1 MQERVESL
9 IQSMVLEDNVMI
21 YEVCVLVATIILGM
35 LGIELMLWVRSA
47 RKLTDQAKHTMQN
60 VNAHLPHLLSDVQA
74 VTTIVRQTTEQ
85 VGGTVN
91 EAAVSLEELRKNPL
105 RLVTVFLLVAK
116 QVIELWDDIR
126 GRKKEAP
133 DR

>member
-1 MQERVESL
+1 
-9 IQSMVLEDNVMI
+9 MI
-21 YEVCVLVATIILGM
+21 YEVCVLVATIVLGV
-35 LGIELMLWVRSA
+35 LGLELILWVRSV
-47 RKLTDQAKHTMQN
+47 RKLTDEAKQTIRDIN
-60 VNAHLPHLLSDVQA
+60 THLPSMLDDGQA
-74 VTTIVRQTTEQ
+74 VTTLVRQTTEQ

-105 RLVTVFLLVAK
+105 RFVTDFVLAAK

-126 GRKKEAP
+126 NRKKEAP

>member
-1 MQERVESL
+1 
-9 IQSMVLEDNVMI
+9 MI
-21 YEVCVLVATIILGM
+21 YEVCILVGTIVLGM
-35 LGIELMLWVRSA
+35 LGLELVFWVRSA
-47 RKLTDQAKHTMQN
+47 RKLTDEAKRTMQN

-74 VTTIVRQTTEQ
+74 LTSIVRITTEQ

-91 EAAVSLEELRKNPL
+91 EAAVGLEELRKNPF
-105 RLVTVFLLVAK
+105 RFVTVFLMAAK

-126 GRKKEAP
+126 NRKKEAP

>member
-1 MQERVESL
+1 
-9 IQSMVLEDNVMI
+9 MI
-21 YEVCVLVATIILGM
+21 YEVCVLVTTIILGV
-35 LGIELMLWVRSA
+35 LGIELMFWVRSA
-47 RKLTDQAKHTMQN
+47 RKLTDEAKQTIQDIN
-60 VNAHLPHLLSDVQA
+60 THLPSMLDDVQA
-74 VTTIVRQTTEQ
+74 VTTLVRQTTEQ

>member
-1 MQERVESL
+1 
-9 IQSMVLEDNVMI
+9 MI
-21 YEVCVLVATIILGM
+21 YEVCALVATIVLGV

-47 RKLTDQAKHTMQN
+47 RKLTDEAKHAMQD
-60 VNAHLPHLLSDVQA
+60 VNAHLPYLLTDVQA
-74 VTTIVRQTTEQ
+74 MTTLIRQTTEQ

-91 EAAVSLEELRKNPL
+91 EAAVTLEELRKNPL
-105 RLVTVFLLVAK
+105 RFVSVFLLAVK
-116 QVIELWDDIR
+116 QVIELWNEIR

>member
-1 MQERVESL
+1 
-9 IQSMVLEDNVMI
+9 MI
-21 YEVCVLVATIILGM
+21 YEVCVLVATIILGL
-35 LGIELMLWVRSA
+35 LGIELMLWARSA
-47 RKLTDQAKHTMQN
+47 RKLTDEAKRTIQG

-74 VTTIVRQTTEQ
+74 VTALIRHTTEQ

-91 EAAVSLEELRKNPL
+91 EAAVGLEELGKNPL
-105 RLVTVFLLVAK
+105 RFVRVFLLAAE

-126 GRKKEAP
+126 GRSRKKEAP

>member
-1 MQERVESL
+1 
-9 IQSMVLEDNVMI
+9 MI
-21 YEVCVLVATIILGM
+21 YEVCILVATIILGV

-47 RKLTDQAKHTMQN
+47 RKLTDEAKKTMQH
-60 VNAHLPHLLSDVQA
+60 VNSHIPHLLADVQA
-74 VTTIVRQTTEQ
+74 VTTVVRRTTEQ

-91 EAAVSLEELRKNPL
+91 EAAVSIEELRKNPL
-105 RLVTVFLLVAK
+105 RFLTVFLMMAK
-116 QVIELWDDIR
+116 QVTELWEDIR